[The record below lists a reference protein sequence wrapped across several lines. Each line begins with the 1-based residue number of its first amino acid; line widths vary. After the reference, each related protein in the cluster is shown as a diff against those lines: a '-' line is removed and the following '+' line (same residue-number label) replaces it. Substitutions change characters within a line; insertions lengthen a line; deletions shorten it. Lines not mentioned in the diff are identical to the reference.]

1 MTKGGRRD
9 GRNEKWG
16 SKHSKSS
23 REFAETQVNLTSV
36 LVKGQA
42 MGLCREAGRATRHCG
57 TFADLHATHT
67 AGVSLAYTNCRYGHH
82 EKAD

>member
-1 MTKGGRRD
+1 MSKGGRRD

-42 MGLCREAGRATRHCG
+42 MELCREEGRATRHCG
-57 TFADLHATHT
+57 TFACDAHSWRQFGIH
-67 AGVSLAYTNCRYGHH
+67 
-82 EKAD
+82 